1 MKERPILFK
10 GEMVRAILDGRKT
23 QTRRIMKPQ
32 PIEYD
37 GMLMWKG
44 LAWAAVTDP
53 DQPES
58 PYGIPGD
65 RLWVRE
71 TFAYT
76 DSTIN
81 DQPGYVYRATD
92 PDWSEMEGFKW
103 KPSIFMPRKASRIT
117 LEIVNVRVERL
128 QNITEEDANAEGI
141 PSRMSV
147 QTLTP
152 AVADYAALWESINGY
167 GSWTMNP
174 WVWVIEFKK
183 L

>member
-1 MKERPILFK
+1 VSIVAPRPEPHEILNN
-10 GEMVRAILDGRKT
+10 
-23 QTRRIMKPQ
+23 
-32 PIEYD
+32 
-37 GMLMWKG
+37 
-44 LAWAAVTDP
+44 DP
-53 DQPES
+53 DGWELYDVKPDGGKMQACFNYKRADYWQHSGPHCK
-58 PYGIPGD
+58 YGQPGD
-65 RLWVRE
+65 RLWVKE
-71 TFAYT
+71 TFWTGGTKEETA
-76 DSTIN
+76 
-81 DQPGYVYRATD
+81 YRAD
-92 PDWSEMEGFKW
+92 AEMPSSATKMGCKW